1 MILMSTKAPIVIER
15 SNLSHAWGEVF
26 LVAVDTTKRDLR
38 PVVVSVGDFDSALP
52 PEDEVIREATDTML
66 KAHAKNSIDVSA
78 MTIFPYKPWLRKSTP
93 NCAEYSHFC
102 IEQLLPRLKRL
113 NKLNQKGTYFE
124 RMMAYSGVRTSG
136 NRTVNQLEFVI
147 DLLKKPRH
155 QRESAL
161 QIACFDPAKDHTGQP
176 VRGFP
181 CLQQIGISHDDEDQ
195 FAINAVYPTQY
206 IFERAYGNY
215 LGLCHLGHFIANET
229 GLRFVRL
236 NCFVGKPDLGG
247 VGKRALEPLISLV
260 RNRLAKPNNDL
271 ILDKGVSDDVP

>member
-15 SNLSHAWGEVF
+15 TNLSHAWGEVF
-26 LVAVDTTKRDLR
+26 LAAANTTKRNLR
-38 PVVVSVGDFDSALP
+38 PMVVSVGDFDSALP
-52 PEDEVIREATDTML
+52 PEDEILRQATDEML
-66 KAHAKNSIDVSA
+66 ARHTKNSIDVSA
-78 MTIFPYKPWLRKSTP
+78 MTIFPYKPWLRKSRP
-93 NCAEYSHFC
+93 GCAEYSLFC
-102 IEQLLPRLKRL
+102 IEKLLPRLKRL

-124 RMMAYSGVRTSG
+124 RMMAYSGVRTGG

-181 CLQQIGISHDDEDQ
+181 CLQQIGISHDDDDQ
-195 FAINAVYPTQY
+195 FAVNAVYPTQY

-236 NCFVGKPDLGG
+236 NCFIGKPDLGS

-260 RNRLAKPNNDL
+260 SNRLARPESNL
-271 ILDKGVSDDVP
+271 VLEKGVSDDVA